1 MRVGL
6 LLLVTTDP
14 GDVGRGGLSVLL
26 LHDGLQRTPLGQLL
40 LVGGMEL
47 AGRFFVYFIR
57 LLCIFTNTFHSS
69 LFPPWIVRKMN
80 VPARAARLLF

>member
-1 MRVGL
+1 MRVRLL

-26 LHDGLQRTPLGQLL
+26 LHDGLQRPPLRQLL

-47 AGRFFVYFIR
+47 AGRFSLIR
-57 LLCIFTNTFHSS
+57 LLRMFTNTSHSS
-69 LFPPWIVRKMN
+69 LFPPLIVRKMN
-80 VPARAARLLF
+80 VPAREARLLF

>member
-26 LHDGLQRTPLGQLL
+26 LHDGLQRPPLGQLL

-47 AGRFFVYFIR
+47 AGRFFC
-57 LLCIFTNTFHSS
+57 LFHKI
-69 LFPPWIVRKMN
+69 IVHIY
-80 VPARAARLLF
+80 

>member
-26 LHDGLQRTPLGQLL
+26 LHDGLQRPPLGQLL

-47 AGRFFVYFIR
+47 AGRFFYFIS
-57 LLCIFTNTFHSS
+57 LLRIFTNTFHSS

-80 VPARAARLLF
+80 VPAREARLLF